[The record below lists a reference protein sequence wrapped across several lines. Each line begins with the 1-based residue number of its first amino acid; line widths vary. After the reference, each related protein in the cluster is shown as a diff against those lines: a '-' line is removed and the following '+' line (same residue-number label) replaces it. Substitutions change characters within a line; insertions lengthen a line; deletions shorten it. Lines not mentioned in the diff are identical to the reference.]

1 MNKNALL
8 DYALFARREL
18 ETQIALSLNNLGITK
33 DGVANVKRVG
43 DVYAIDGIQDSIS
56 QRVYELR
63 KRIIDS
69 HINNAKFE
77 DVVEEFAYTWFN
89 RIVAIRFMEVH
100 DYFPHGFRVLSSRDG
115 SYEPEILK
123 NLPFVAAELKLD
135 EKRVTTYQEQNRLED
150 LYRYVLVQQCNALK
164 DIIPMLFEEQGAYL
178 ELLLPSNLLSQ
189 DSIIRRI
196 EDIPEEDFLNDIE
209 IVGWLYQFYNSVK
222 KDEVFASKKKITKET
237 LPAVTQLFTPD
248 WIVRYMAENSIG
260 RIWMESYP
268 NSPMKSEMKY
278 YVDDAEQTEE
288 VQKKIDEIKYKNVKP
303 EDIRIIEPCCG
314 SGHILVYAFD
324 LLNQMYLEK
333 GYEKREIPGLIL
345 KNNLYG
351 LDVDKRAAQLAQF
364 ALIMKAR
371 SIDNRFFNEGRY
383 VLPKVYE
390 ILDSQAIEGDYRNHM
405 KTLKFSKE
413 SIDIAGYLEKTFK
426 EGKTIGSLLNIE
438 ERDYESFIS
447 EIDQVKSGDIPGLF
461 EQIFF
466 NYGLDILKQLAVLA
480 TVLSSKYS
488 VMVTNPPYVN
498 ASKFDAPLKEYAS
511 KQYRDSRTDMFS
523 MFIEKSFNVTEHGGF
538 ASFMAPY
545 VWMFIKSYEELRS
558 HVIHGKQI
566 ITLAQLEYSALEE
579 ATVPLCTFT
588 LRNYPPY
595 TNGCFFRLT
604 DFRGG
609 MSVQAEKFLMINSKK
624 GNYYYETT
632 ATDFLDIPGKPFAY
646 WLSKNYINAFS
657 AGEALSDKGN
667 TCQGMATTNN
677 NKFLRQWFEV
687 SFNKIGIGLESE
699 EDTIGSFKWFPY
711 NKGGDF
717 RKWYGNIDYVVNFAN
732 KGDEVCK
739 YIDSH
744 SAVNHTGRV
753 INRDKYFKACLSWSK
768 ISSGSIAFRYY
779 PNGFIFDVAGCSI
792 FYADKNTMFYDFGF
806 INSIVSKSILTA
818 ISPTL
823 NFETGHVSSLPIIR
837 SKEMMD
843 EIIRITHSNVELAK
857 KDWDSFETSWDFEIH
872 AIIENALRN
881 NGDSL
886 ISECFNQWELDAK
899 QRFSTLKENEEE
911 LNKIF
916 IDVYDLEKELS
927 PIVEDKDISVR
938 SADMNRDIKSLI
950 SYLVGLVMGRYSLDK
965 KGIAFAGD
973 KWHEGYY
980 KTYSPDED
988 GIIPIYQYIGIED
1001 GLLNN
1006 ICDLV
1011 KNTFGESLYKEN
1023 IDFLAKNL
1031 GQKPS
1036 ESSEEAINRYLNE
1049 SFFSDHIQVYQKRPI
1064 YWMLSSGKQGAFKCL
1079 IYLHRYNKNT
1089 LATVNTKYFLP
1100 RTAMYKAERERLQAR
1115 LDSGTLDAREKKNVE
1130 AELKN
1135 IEKCEEELLEY
1146 GQVLDYLANQYIELD
1161 LDDGVKENYLK
1172 FQRIPLE
1179 VNGARV
1185 KKDLLVPFGL
1195 EKDKK

>member
-33 DGVANVKRVG
+33 DGVANIKRVG

-77 DVVEEFAYTWFN
+77 DVVEEFAFTWFN

-135 EKRVTTYQEQNRLED
+135 EKRVATYQEQNRLED

-178 ELLLPSNLLSQ
+178 ELLLPSNLLSH

-196 EDIPEEDFLNDIE
+196 EDVPEEDFLNDIE

-268 NSPMKSEMKY
+268 SSPMKSEMKY
-278 YVDDAEQTEE
+278 YVDDVEQTEE
-288 VQKKIDEIKYKNVKP
+288 VQKRIDEIKYKNVKP

-371 SIDNRFFNEGRY
+371 SIDNRFFNEGRF

-390 ILDSQAIEGDYRNHM
+390 IVDSQSIEDEFRAHM
-405 KTLKFSKE
+405 KTLKFSKG
-413 SIDIAGYLEKTFK
+413 SIETAYYLVKTFK
-426 EGKTIGSLLNIE
+426 DGKLIGSLLRVE
-438 ERDYESFIS
+438 ERDYLSFIN
-447 EIDQVKSGDIPGLF
+447 EIEKVREGDIPGLF
-461 EQIFF
+461 EQLFF
-466 NYGLDILKQLAVLA
+466 NYGLVTLKQLAELA
-480 TVLSSKYS
+480 IVLSQKYD
-488 VMVTNPPYVN
+488 VMITNPPYCGSSSLEDVAKKYALEN
-498 ASKFDAPLKEYAS
+498 YPDSK
-511 KQYRDSRTDMFS
+511 TDMFA
-523 MFIEKSFNVTEHGGF
+523 MFMETAFEKETGF
-538 ASFMAPY
+538 KAMINMHS
-545 VWMFIKSYEELRS
+545 WMFLPSYENLRKS
-558 HVIHGKQI
+558 ILLGRIVNMIHLGTRAFEEISGEVVQTTTFVYQKQRVEGFLAKYVRLVDFPSQQEKERQFFNTNNSIVANTDIFRDMPSSI
-566 ITLAQLEYSALEE
+566 ISYWASENTYRAFREYS
-579 ATVPLCTFT
+579 TV
-588 LRNYPPY
+588 
-595 TNGCFFRLT
+595 
-604 DFRGG
+604 
-609 MSVQAEKFLMINSKK
+609 
-624 GNYYYETT
+624 
-632 ATDFLDIPGKPFAY
+632 
-646 WLSKNYINAFS
+646 
-657 AGEALSDKGN
+657 SDYGDAR
-667 TCQGMATTNN
+667 QGMATGDNN
-677 NKFLRQWFEV
+677 RFVRLWYEPD
-687 SFNKIGIGLESE
+687 FNAIGFGCHSYDEFKSTRKKYVPYTKSAGLC
-699 EDTIGSFKWFPY
+699 
-711 NKGGDF
+711 
-717 RKWYGNIDYVVNFAN
+717 RWYGNYYNVLKF
-732 KGDEVCK
+732 DEHN
-739 YIDSH
+739 YEELSH
-744 SAVNHTGRV
+744 SGNCLPSRQYYFRENANWSLISTGSFGAR
-753 INRDKYFKACLSWSK
+753 YSYA
-768 ISSGSIAFRYY
+768 GSV
-779 PNGFIFDVAGCSI
+779 FDVGAHA
-792 FYADKNTMFYDFGF
+792 FYGDKNVLKILGYLNSVVFEHF
-806 INSIVSKSILTA
+806 IKFL
-818 ISPTL
+818 SPTI
-823 NFETGHVSSLPIIR
+823 NYNSGIVAKVPTLPIPD
-837 SKEMMD
+837 SV
-843 EIIRITHSNVELAK
+843 EIIVRDNVAMAK
-857 KDWDSFETSWDFEIH
+857 KLWDMNEYSWDFLRHPLIRDAES
-872 AIIENALRN
+872 IENAL
-881 NGDSL
+881 L
-886 ISECFNQWELDAK
+886 IHVDEVKKTLTQIASNEARLNELFIEQYELGGELDAG
-899 QRFSTLKENEEE
+899 QEE
-911 LNKIF
+911 
-916 IDVYDLEKELS
+916 
-927 PIVEDKDISVR
+927 VEYTSLIERNNV
-938 SADMNRDIKSLI
+938 IKSFL
-950 SYLVGLVMGRYSLDK
+950 SYVIGCILGRYSPHTDGLVY
-965 KGIAFAGD
+965 AGGD
-973 KWHEGYY
+973 WDLSKYLLFQ
-980 KTYSPDED
+980 PDDD
-988 GIIPIYQYIGIED
+988 GIIPVYQFIGIED
-1001 GLLNN
+1001 GLTKSICEFIKCIYGEKYYQENLNY
-1006 ICDLV
+1006 IAD
-1011 KNTFGESLYKEN
+1011 SLKR
-1023 IDFLAKNL
+1023 KT
-1031 GQKPS
+1031 
-1036 ESSEEAINRYLNE
+1036 NE
-1049 SFFSDHIQVYQKRPI
+1049 SAEETINNYINDGFYEDHLKTYQKRPI

-1115 LDSGTLDAREKKNVE
+1115 LDSGTLDVREKKNVE
-1130 AELKN
+1130 AELKT